1 MALEIERKFL
11 VTDAA
16 FKQKAIRK
24 FHIRQGYLSRDADT
38 VVRIRIVDTKSFLTI
53 KTKNEGCRRNEF
65 EYEIPY
71 DDGIALLH
79 FCKGMIIEKTRYIV
93 PYEGNDWEID
103 EFSSS
108 LEGIVIAE
116 IELPSENAPF
126 SKPLFIGDEVT
137 GNPLYYNSNIHK
149 LAKNHSTKLQ

>member
-53 KTKNEGCRRNEF
+53 KTK
-65 EYEIPY
+65 
-71 DDGIALLH
+71 
-79 FCKGMIIEKTRYIV
+79 IE
-93 PYEGNDWEID
+93 
-103 EFSSS
+103 
-108 LEGIVIAE
+108 
-116 IELPSENAPF
+116 
-126 SKPLFIGDEVT
+126 
-137 GNPLYYNSNIHK
+137 
-149 LAKNHSTKLQ
+149 